1 MTMVTP
7 IITARWRTPQRDGVY
22 LPSPACRLLL
32 LLLLLLLLTVAAAVA
47 DL

>member
-7 IITARWRTPQRDGVY
+7 IITARCRTPQRDGVY

-32 LLLLLLLLTVAAAVA
+32 LLAVAAAVA

>member
-32 LLLLLLLLTVAAAVA
+32 LLLAVAAAVA